1 MLKFLSN
8 NTSKE
13 TEEFLGRITF
23 HKHFPSATD
32 LPANITYSVY
42 LKASQRIRT
51 RELGPL
57 AHRQPLPADQYPRI
71 VREDQDLGQKA
82 W

>member
-13 TEEFLGRITF
+13 TEEFLSRITF
-23 HKHFPSATD
+23 HNHFPSATD

-42 LKASQRIRT
+42 LMASQRIRT
-51 RELGPL
+51 R
-57 AHRQPLPADQYPRI
+57 
-71 VREDQDLGQKA
+71 DLSQRA
-82 W
+82 WSCGTQTTSSS